1 MRQWFLWTLD
11 PSSTAYHLSGA
22 LTLQGALDE
31 AALRASFEALIERH
45 ESLRTTFHADERGQV
60 AQRVHEAGKTGFQVE
75 TIDVGFDVGVGA
87 DGDLEARTRAMA
99 MRLVDRPFDL
109 GAGPLLRVALLR
121 QSAERHI
128 LVVVMHHIV
137 SDGWSMKVI
146 VDEFVGQ
153 YGARVRGET
162 PSAPA
167 LPIQYADYAAW
178 QRHWLEAG
186 EKDRQLT
193 YWKDRLGGE
202 QPVLQLPADH
212 PRRSDGRYRAAQH
225 VTTLPAPL
233 VGALRQRALEHGATL
248 FMALLAGYQTVLA
261 RHAGQADIRVGV
273 PVANRQR
280 PETEGVVGFF
290 VNTQV
295 LSNRVEGART
305 LAQVLDQAR
314 EAALGAQAH
323 QDLPFEQLVDALQ
336 PERSLGV
343 HPLFQVMFNHG
354 RGGAQGEAVLPGLT
368 VTPYASGE
376 QAAQF
381 ELMLTTTENADA
393 TVRASFSYAAELF
406 EPAAIE
412 RMAGQFAATLAA
424 IADTPEIAVGDV
436 TLMSTVESDWLAQ
449 LSVNTAPVAASEPV
463 HRLIERQAAA
473 DPDAPAL
480 VIGEAKSRSSS
491 SSSSSS
497 EAVSSSASSA
507 TSSLTRGEL
516 NVRANRLA
524 HRLIALGVRP
534 DSRVGL
540 AVERSLDM
548 MVGVLAI
555 LKAGGAYVP
564 LDPELPADR
573 LAYMLEDSG
582 VSLVLTQS
590 HLRARLPVG
599 AGRSAV
605 DIDTIELSDRPDAD
619 RDTRADANPD
629 VELHGESLAYVIYT
643 SGSTGRPKGAAN
655 RHAALHNR
663 LAWMQEAYALDASDT
678 VLQKTPLSFDVSVW
692 ELFWA
697 LAEGARLAI
706 AGPGDHRDP
715 ARLVAL
721 IEAHQVTTIH
731 FVPSMLQAFLAHDG
745 VEACTSLR
753 RIVCSGEALPAEA
766 QAGVFRR
773 LPKASLYNL
782 YGPTEAAIDVT
793 HWTCRDD
800 GRSQVPIGAPITGIS
815 TWVLDGD
822 LNPVPPGVPGELYL
836 GGIGLA
842 RGYHDRAGLTSER
855 FVANPMATNAA
866 GGSPASLAS
875 AGSRLYRTGDLVRWN
890 ADGQLDYLGRIDH
903 QVKIR
908 GFRIEL
914 GEIEA
919 QLLAQPG
926 VREAVVVAQQAPA
939 GARLVAYVS
948 AHATTTGQTGPIDQS
963 VGAPIAA
970 PIDVATLREAL
981 GRALPEYMVP
991 AVIVVLDTLPLN
1003 PSGKVD
1009 RKALPQ
1015 PEAASSVEYEA
1026 PQGDAELAIAAI
1038 WTDLLAV
1045 ERVGRQDNFFE
1056 LGGHSLLAIQLQARM
1071 RRAGWHSEM
1080 RELFLHPRL
1089 ADFAA
1094 AAAVAT
1100 ARASSSDTVSIDDSA
1115 ATIPPGCAAIE
1126 PGMLPLI
1133 DLDADELRRIES
1145 AIPGGAG
1152 NIQDLYPLA
1161 PLQEG
1166 MLFHHLMQ
1174 EQGDAYVISLLLRF
1188 DSQPRLLR
1196 FIDALNEV
1204 IARHDILRTAVLWEG
1219 LRTPVQVVCREAPL
1233 RLEWLEID
1241 EADRAAGLA
1250 AERLAAHVDRRSFRI
1265 DVRRAPLVRAIA
1277 VHDAPAGQ
1285 WLLQLPSHHLAL
1297 DHTAEKLMIEE
1308 IALILQGRQAE
1319 LPEPVPYRRYVAQ
1332 SRGGIDTA
1340 AHEAFFRAQLG
1351 DVDELTAPFGLADA
1365 RLDGSANE
1373 ESRLTLPTT
1382 PSTALREQARRQGVS
1397 AATLFHLAWALVL
1410 ARTAGRDDVVF
1421 GTVLFGRMQGGE
1433 DAHRAMGMFINTL
1446 PLRVRLGGRNV
1457 AQGLRETHER
1467 LTGLLHHEH
1476 APLSLAQRCSRLPGG
1491 TPLFSSLLNYRH
1503 SGPRRGDESSGGVHE
1518 AHGTHEA
1525 NDASDA
1531 NDAVGAETTWEGM
1544 TLVGAKER
1552 TNYPFTLS
1560 VNDRGEVFELVL
1572 QVERSVRSERMA
1584 GYLDAAVRGIVDA
1597 LAAGGERPL
1606 HALPL
1611 LGDAEMATLARWS
1624 EGSKAVASA
1633 STMHRLIER
1642 QAAIDPDAPALVF
1655 GNTALTRGELNLRA
1669 NRLAHRLIALGVRAD
1684 ARVGLA
1690 VERSLDMM
1698 VGVLAILKAG
1708 GAYVPLDPELPAER
1722 LAYML
1727 EDSDVSLVLT
1737 QSHLRSRLPDGGRRR
1752 FVDIDTIDVSEQ
1764 SAVNPDV
1771 ELHGENLAYVIY
1783 TSGSTGRPKGA
1794 ANRHVA
1800 LHNRLAWMQEAYTL
1814 DASDTVLQKTPLSF
1828 DVSVWELFWALAE
1841 GARLAIASPGD
1852 HRDPARLVA
1861 LIEAHQVTT
1870 IHFVPSMLQA
1880 FLAHDG
1886 VEVCTSLRRIVCS
1899 GEALPAEAQ
1908 AGVFR
1913 RLPQAGLFNLYGPT
1927 EAAIDVTHWTCR
1939 DDGRSQVP
1947 IGAPIAGISTWVLD
1961 GDLNPVP
1968 PGVPG
1973 ELYLGG
1979 IGLARGYHG
1988 RAGLTS
1994 ERFVANP
2001 MATVAKDA
2009 VNDSARD
2016 LPGAS
2021 AGSRLYRT
2029 GDLVRW
2035 NAEGQL
2041 DYLGRIDHQV
2051 KIRGFRIELGEIEA
2065 QLLAQ
2070 PGVRE
2075 AVVVAQPAPTGARLI
2090 AYVSAHAKAT
2100 TTPGMGD
2107 GASAETAG
2115 IAGVGSVD
2123 GVDGVV
2129 GAVGSIDVS
2138 TLREALSRALPE
2150 YMVPAVIVLLDT
2162 LPLNPSGKVDRKA
2175 LPQPEAASA
2184 VEYEAP
2190 QGEVELAI
2198 AAIWAEVLN
2207 ATRVG
2212 RHDNFFE
2219 VGGDSILSLQI
2230 ISRLRRAG
2238 WRLTPR
2244 QVFELQTVARL
2255 GEVAERL
2262 VEHDTSGSGSSHAAD
2277 APAARGHLSDFLDD
2291 AAIAALGIDASMIED
2306 VYPLVPTQEGMLLH
2320 SVEAPDSGLYVN
2332 QLNVEV
2338 RHLDPDRL
2346 EAAWRVMV
2354 ARHAMLRTVVLW
2366 QSGMARPLQLVLRE
2380 APAVMERLDWRDL
2393 DSSAGSVGSDD
2404 PVAVARRIAD
2414 FARAELVRPI
2424 DWIRPPL
2431 SRVAVIRLDE
2441 DRHQLVWTRHHL
2453 LSDGWSDSRLMAE
2466 WLRCYA
2472 GEALPAEPPRYGD
2485 FVRWLQRQDAG
2496 APEAF
2501 WTSAL
2506 AQLDGPTL
2514 LAESTRAAP
2523 GRSGFQKLYTRFDID
2538 GTASLQ
2544 AFAQRERV
2552 TVNTL
2557 VQAAWAVLLHRH
2569 TGRDRVVFGATVAGR
2584 PATLPGAEEMLG
2596 LFINTVPVPVRW
2608 DAGQRVGDYLRA
2620 VQDTNLQLRDHEHA
2634 ALADVQRWAGSS
2646 GRPLFDSII
2655 VFENAPIDRALR
2667 QLSQY
2672 GLAFAEIGG
2681 DGLTG
2686 YAMDL
2691 QVVAG
2696 DRLVIEYCY
2705 NRRDFDDAFVEELR
2719 AQMETLLARM
2729 SANASTPLGELNW
2742 LDDTA
2747 TATVRELGRSRD
2759 GLAAPRPV
2767 PVHRLIERQAAE
2779 RGEAIALLFGDDELS
2794 YAQLN
2799 ARANRLARRLV
2810 RLGVQR
2816 DARVGVALERSLD
2829 SIVGL
2834 LAVLKAGAAYVPL
2847 DPAYPADRLAFM
2859 LRDSG
2864 ASLLLTQR
2872 ALRSRLPVIDG
2883 LAVVTMEEEG
2893 DADGDGANLDLPDHP
2908 DHLAY
2913 VIYTSG
2919 STGLP
2924 KGVAVTHGPLAMHC
2938 LATAEIYGMS
2948 ADSCEL
2954 HFMSFSF
2961 DGAHERWLT
2970 PLCIGAGLALRDNEL
2985 WTAEQTSEALY
2996 RYEVTNAAF
3005 PPAYL
3010 GQIAD
3015 WAGMRGDAPPV
3026 ELYVFGG
3033 EAMPKAAYDKVCRH
3047 LRPRT
3052 MINGYGPTEC
3062 VITPLIWKSAATE
3075 SFDCA
3080 YAPIG
3085 RPVGDR
3091 AIHVLDTDLQPVP
3104 AGVVGELYIGGY
3116 GLARGYL
3123 GRAGLTSQRF
3133 VADPFD
3139 AAGGRLYRTGD
3150 LVRWMADGN
3159 IEYIG
3164 RADHQVKIRGFRI
3177 ELGEIETCL
3186 CEVPGVLEAA
3196 VVARE
3201 SPSGKQLVAYVVA
3214 LPDVT
3219 EAALLP
3225 RIRQRIAEQLP
3236 EHMAPA
3242 HLVVLPRLPRLISG
3256 KLDRGALPDPIAS
3269 TDGAHRAP
3277 RNEVER
3283 RLAAIWQEVLG
3294 LEQLGI
3300 GDNFFELG
3308 GDSILSLQV
3317 ISRVRNAKLGF
3328 ELRLRDLIRHQ
3339 TIEGLSAAVAVAAAT
3354 ASATA
3359 TATTATAATAATA
3372 DSASL
3377 TQAGSASATAVTDD
3391 AVAEGIVPLTPIQHW
3406 FFDEPIPARHHYN
3419 QSVMLQAPLWLDE
3432 DRLRRV
3438 ITLLA
3443 RHHDGLRLRFQQDA
3457 DGTWTQ
3463 RYEDASSADAV
3474 EVLWTRDVA
3483 SPDDI
3488 RREAD
3493 LAQRSL
3499 DLAQGPL
3506 WRMLHLRH
3514 ADGSAR
3520 LLIAVHHLTIDGV
3533 SWRVLLEDLQSLY
3546 LALAA
3551 GTEPTLPVRS
3561 APFKAWAEHL
3571 QQWARSEALA
3581 AELPR
3586 WQREIAAIP
3595 DLPRDDPEAPGWI
3608 RDRRTASMSL
3618 DAALTQ
3624 QLLRVAPAAYGSGID
3639 ALLLTALGRTLS
3651 AWTGHPEALVL
3662 LEGHGREGDAA
3673 DLDLSRTVGWFT
3685 SAYPVRLSGH
3695 GRPWAEAIPAVSAHL
3710 RAVPNRGVGFG
3721 ALRYLH
3727 ADAAVRDS
3735 LAAVRPGIAF
3745 NYLGQ
3750 FDQTLKEGTGF
3761 TRARDSGGMARDE
3774 NGPLPNWIEVIGQVM
3789 DGVLTMN
3796 WSYSDRMFR
3805 PETME
3810 GLAQGF
3816 RAQLVELIGHCGT
3829 HPIAAVVS

>member
-1 MRQWFLWTLD
+1 MSTLDKNDTIATTDAAPAQAPRASSADPRRALAERFARLPAEKQRGFLQALKAQGIDFAMLPIVPAPLETRPLSFAQLRQWFLWTLD
-11 PSSTAYHLSGA
+11 RTSTAYHLSGA
-22 LTLQGALDE
+22 LTLEGEVDAAAMRDSF
-31 AALRASFEALIERH
+31 AALVARH
-45 ESLRTTFHADERGQV
+45 ESLRTTFHADAQGQV
-60 AQRVHEAGKTGFQVE
+60 VQRVHAAGDIGFGLE
-75 TIDVGFDVGVGA
+75 MIDLREGEGGEGA
-87 DGDLEARTRAMA
+87 KGSEGREGNDAIKSRTRAEVR
-99 MRLVDRPFDL
+99 RLVDTPFDL
-109 GAGPLLRVALLR
+109 ERGPLLRVALLR
-121 QSAERHI
+121 QGARRQV

-137 SDGWSMKVI
+137 SDAWSMKVI
-146 VDEFVGQ
+146 VDEFIAQ
-153 YGARVRGET
+153 YGARVRAET
-162 PSAPA
+162 PSMPA

-186 EKDRQLT
+186 ERERQLA
-193 YWKDRLGGE
+193 YWVAQLGGE
-202 QPVLQLPADH
+202 QPVLQLPTDR
-212 PRRSDGRYRAAQH
+212 PRRADGRYRAAQH
-225 VTTLPAPL
+225 GVELPAAL
-233 VGALRQRALEHGATL
+233 VRGLRARAQAQGATL
-248 FMALLAGYQTVLA
+248 FMALLAAYQAVLG
-261 RHAGQADIRVGV
+261 RHAGLAEVRVGV

-280 PETEGVVGFF
+280 VETEGVVGFF

-295 LSNRVEGART
+295 LRNRVDGRRSLGE
-305 LAQVLDQAR
+305 VLDQAR
-314 EAALGAQAH
+314 ESALGAQAH

-336 PERSLGV
+336 PERTLGV

-354 RGGAQGEAVLPGLT
+354 SAGAQGPMALPGLRL
-368 VTPYASGE
+368 TPYALGE

-381 ELMLTTTENADA
+381 ELMLTTTETAEG

-412 RMAGQFAATLAA
+412 RMVGHFVAMLEA
-424 IADTPEIAVGDV
+424 ISATPERAVGDV
-436 TLMSTVESDWLAQ
+436 ALMSPEELKRLER
-449 LSVNTAPVAASEPV
+449 LSVNGDEVAEAVPM
-463 HRLIERQAAA
+463 HRLIERQAAI
-473 DPDAPAL
+473 DPHAPAL
-480 VIGEAKSRSSS
+480 VFGQ
-491 SSSSSS
+491 
-497 EAVSSSASSA
+497 SA
-507 TSSLTRGEL
+507 LTRGQL
-516 NVRANRLA
+516 NARANRLA

-540 AVERSLDM
+540 AVERSLEM
-548 MVGVLAI
+548 MIGVLAI

-582 VSLVLTQS
+582 VSLVLTQP
-590 HLRARLPVG
+590 HLRAKLPVG
-599 AGRSAV
+599 EGVDLV
-605 DIDTIELSDRPDAD
+605 DIDAAESAD
-619 RDTRADANPD
+619 ERLGASLANPE
-629 VELHGESLAYVIYT
+629 VEVHGENLAYVIYT

-655 RHAALHNR
+655 RHVALHNR
-663 LAWMQEAYALDASDT
+663 LAWMQRAYALSAADT

-706 AGPGDHRDP
+706 AAPGDHRDP
-715 ARLVAL
+715 QRLVEL
-721 IEAHQVTTIH
+721 INEHQVTTIH

-766 QAGVFRR
+766 QAAVFRR
-773 LPKASLYNL
+773 LPKAGLYNL

-822 LNPVPPGVPGELYL
+822 LNAVPPGVPGELYL

-855 FVANPMATNAA
+855 FVANPMAID
-866 GGSPASLAS
+866 
-875 AGSRLYRTGDLVRWN
+875 GSRLYRTGDLVRWN
-890 ADGQLDYLGRIDH
+890 AEGKLDYLGRIDH

-926 VREAVVVAQQAPA
+926 VREAVVVALQAPT
-939 GARLVAYVS
+939 GARLVAYIS
-948 AHATTTGQTGPIDQS
+948 AQA
-963 VGAPIAA
+963 AA
-970 PIDVATLREAL
+970 PVEPATSVRSGTSVPMGASAQPRGALDTDQLREAL
-981 GRALPEYMVP
+981 GRSLPEYMVP
-991 AVIVVLDTLPLN
+991 SAIVVLDTLPLN

-1009 RKALPQ
+1009 RKALPAPDLHAQ
-1015 PEAASSVEYEA
+1015 SAAAYEA
-1026 PQGDAELAIAAI
+1026 PQGEAEATIASI
-1038 WTDLLAV
+1038 WRDLLGV
-1045 ERVGRQDNFFE
+1045 ERVGRWDSFFE
-1056 LGGHSLLAIQLQARM
+1056 LGGHSLLAIQLQARL
-1071 RRAGWHSEM
+1071 RQCGWPSEM
-1080 RELFLHPRL
+1080 RALFLHPRL
-1089 ADFAA
+1089 ADFAS
-1094 AAAVAT
+1094 AVAQS
-1100 ARASSSDTVSIDDSA
+1100 AGVVVPIADPDANA
-1115 ATIPPGCAAIE
+1115 ATIPAGCTALE
-1126 PGMLPLI
+1126 PGMLPLVE
-1133 DLDADELRRIES
+1133 LDTAELRRIEA
-1145 AIPGGAG
+1145 AIPGGAA
-1152 NIQDLYPLA
+1152 NIQDIYPLA

-1188 DSQPRLLR
+1188 DGEARLTR
-1196 FIDALNEV
+1196 FIDALNQV
-1204 IARHDILRTAVLWEG
+1204 IARHDILRTAVVWEG
-1219 LRTPVQVVCREAPL
+1219 LREPVQVVCRAAPL
-1233 RLEWLEID
+1233 TLEWLPID
-1241 EADRAAGLA
+1241 EADRAAGRA
-1250 AERLAAHVDRRSFRI
+1250 AERLAAHVDRRAFRI
-1265 DVRRAPLVRAIA
+1265 DVRRAPMVRAIA
-1277 VHDAPAGQ
+1277 VHDAPSGQ

-1308 IALILQGRQAE
+1308 IALILQQRHAE
-1319 LPEPVPYRRYVAQ
+1319 LPRPVPYRRYVAQ
-1332 SRGGIDTA
+1332 ALAGMSGDQ
-1340 AHEAFFRAQLG
+1340 HEAFFRQLLG
-1351 DVDELTAPFGLADA
+1351 GVDEVTAPFGLADA

-1373 ESRLTLPTT
+1373 ESRLTLPAAL
-1382 PSTALREQARRQGVS
+1382 SIELREQARRQGVS

-1421 GTVLFGRMQGGE
+1421 GTVLFGRMQGGDE
-1433 DAHRAMGMFINTL
+1433 ADRAMGMFINTL
-1446 PLRVRLGGRNV
+1446 PLRVELRGRSV
-1457 AQGLRETHER
+1457 AQGLRETHDR

-1476 APLSLAQRCSRLPGG
+1476 APLSLAQRCSGLPGG

-1503 SGPRRGDESSGGVHE
+1503 SGPRRGEDG
-1518 AHGTHEA
+1518 A
-1525 NDASDA
+1525 
-1531 NDAVGAETTWEGM
+1531 DAVWDGM

-1572 QVERSVRSERMA
+1572 QVERSVRVARMQV
-1584 GYLDAAVRGIVDA
+1584 YLEAAVRGIVDA
-1597 LAAGGERPL
+1597 LTAGGGQAL
-1606 HALPL
+1606 HALSVVGPEE
-1611 LGDAEMATLARWS
+1611 AATLTRWS
-1624 EGSKAVASA
+1624 EVPPSADEAVP
-1633 STMHRLIER
+1633 MHRLIER
-1642 QAAIDPDAPALVF
+1642 KAAIDPDAPALVF
-1655 GNTALTRGELNLRA
+1655 GQSTLTRGQLNARA
-1669 NRLAHRLIALGVRAD
+1669 NRLAHRLIALGVRPD
-1684 ARVGLA
+1684 SRVGLA
-1690 VERSLDMM
+1690 VDRSMEMM

-1708 GAYVPLDPELPAER
+1708 GAYVPLDPELPADR

-1727 EDSDVSLVLT
+1727 EDSGVALVLT
-1737 QSHLRSRLPDGGRRR
+1737 QPHLRAKLPAGQGVDL
-1752 FVDIDTIDVSEQ
+1752 VDIDAAE
-1764 SAVNPDV
+1764 SADERPGASLANPNV
-1771 ELHGENLAYVIY
+1771 EVHGENLAYVIY

-1800 LHNRLAWMQEAYTL
+1800 LHNRLAWMQKAYGL
-1814 DASDTVLQKTPLSF
+1814 SAADTVLQKTPLSF

-1841 GARLAIASPGD
+1841 GARLAIAAPGD
-1852 HRDPARLVA
+1852 HRDPQRLVE
-1861 LIEAHQVTT
+1861 LINEHQVTT

-1886 VEVCTSLRRIVCS
+1886 VEACTSLKRIVCS

-1908 AGVFR
+1908 AAVFR
-1913 RLPQAGLFNLYGPT
+1913 RLPKAGLYNLYGPT

-1947 IGAPIAGISTWVLD
+1947 IGAPITGISTWVLD
-1961 GDLNPVP
+1961 GDLNAVP

-1979 IGLARGYHG
+1979 IGLARGYHD

-2001 MATVAKDA
+2001 MAID
-2009 VNDSARD
+2009 
-2016 LPGAS
+2016 
-2021 AGSRLYRT
+2021 GSRLYRT

-2035 NAEGQL
+2035 NAEGKL

-2075 AVVVAQPAPTGARLI
+2075 AVVVAMQTPTGARLV
-2090 AYVSAHAKAT
+2090 AYVSAHATALAQPGAT
-2100 TTPGMGD
+2100 AQRD
-2107 GASAETAG
+2107 GA
-2115 IAGVGSVD
+2115 
-2123 GVDGVV
+2123 
-2129 GAVGSIDVS
+2129 ID
-2138 TLREALSRALPE
+2138 TEILREALSRSLPE
-2150 YMVPAVIVLLDT
+2150 YMVPSAIVVLDT

-2175 LPQPEAASA
+2175 LPAPDLHTASA
-2184 VEYEAP
+2184 AAYEAP
-2190 QGEVELAI
+2190 QGEVEAAI
-2198 AAIWAEVLN
+2198 AAVWADVLDVDIS
-2207 ATRVG
+2207 RVG

-2230 ISRLRRAG
+2230 IARLRRTG
-2238 WRLTPR
+2238 WHLTPR
-2244 QVFELQTVARL
+2244 QIFELQTIARL
-2255 GEVAERL
+2255 GVAAQRIDDGALAAHDPASPLGRL
-2262 VEHDTSGSGSSHAAD
+2262 D
-2277 APAARGHLSDFLDD
+2277 DFLDA
-2291 AAIAALGIDASMIED
+2291 AAIAALPIDPASIED

-2320 SVEAPDSGLYVN
+2320 SVEAPGSGLYVN

-2354 ARHAMLRTVVLW
+2354 ARHAMLRTAVLW
-2366 QSGMARPLQLVLRE
+2366 QPGMTRPLQLVLRE
-2380 APAVMERLDWRDL
+2380 APSAMTRLDWRGEADT
-2393 DSSAGSVGSDD
+2393 
-2404 PVAVARRIAD
+2404 ARRIAD
-2414 FARAELVRPI
+2414 FARAELTRPI

-2431 SRVAVIRLDE
+2431 SRVAVIQLDE

-2453 LSDGWSDSRLMAE
+2453 LSDGWSDARLMAE

-2472 GEALPAEPPRYGD
+2472 GEALPSAPPRYGD

-2496 APEAF
+2496 APQAF
-2501 WTSAL
+2501 WTEAL
-2506 AQLDGPTL
+2506 AALDGPTL

-2523 GRSGFQKLYTRFDID
+2523 GRSGFEKRYSRFDAARSAAL
-2538 GTASLQ
+2538 T

-2596 LFINTVPVPVRW
+2596 LFINTVPVPVTW
-2608 DAGQRVGDYLRA
+2608 DASQRVGDYLRA
-2620 VQDTNLQLRDHEHA
+2620 VQDTNLRLRDHEHA

-2667 QLSQY
+2667 QLGQY
-2672 GLAFAEIGG
+2672 GLEFDEIGG
-2681 DGLTG
+2681 EGLTG

-2705 NRRDFDDAFVEELR
+2705 SRRDLDDAFVEGLR
-2719 AQMETLLARM
+2719 TQMETLLDGMAADP
-2729 SANASTPLGELNW
+2729 SAPLGELRW
-2742 LDDTA
+2742 LDA
-2747 TATVRELGRSRD
+2747 PAARALRALGQGGG
-2759 GLAAPRPV
+2759 GLAEPRPA
-2767 PVHRLIERQAAE
+2767 PVHRLIERQAAI
-2779 RGEAIALLFGDDELS
+2779 RGEAIALLLGDEELS
-2794 YAQLN
+2794 YAELN
-2799 ARANRLARRLV
+2799 ARANRLAHHLV
-2810 RLGVQR
+2810 RRGLPR

-2847 DPAYPADRLAFM
+2847 DPAYPPDRLAFM
-2859 LRDSG
+2859 LQDSG
-2864 ASLLLTQR
+2864 AALLLTQR
-2872 ALRSRLPVIDG
+2872 GLRARLPAVPG
-2883 LAVVTMEEEG
+2883 LEVVTMEEVREATAAATAAIAATAAD
-2893 DADGDGANLDLPDHP
+2893 DAANLALADHP

-2948 ADSCEL
+2948 AASCEL

-2970 PLCIGAGLALRDNEL
+2970 PLCVGAGLALRDNEL
-2985 WTAEQTSEALY
+2985 WTAEQTCEALH

-3015 WAGMRGDAPPV
+3015 WAGLRGDAPPV

-3052 MINGYGPTEC
+3052 LINGYGPTEC
-3062 VITPLIWKSAATE
+3062 VITPLIWKSAASE
-3075 SFDCA
+3075 GFDCA

-3085 RPVGDR
+3085 KPVGDR

-3104 AGVVGELYIGGY
+3104 AGVVGELYIGGF
-3116 GLARGYL
+3116 GLARSYL
-3123 GRAGLTSQRF
+3123 GRAGLTAQRF

-3150 LVRWMADGN
+3150 LVRWMEDGN

-3214 LPDVT
+3214 LPDVS
-3219 EAALLP
+3219 EATLLP
-3225 RIRQRIAEQLP
+3225 RLRQRIAEQLP

-3242 HLVVLPRLPRLISG
+3242 HLVLLPRLPRLISG
-3256 KLDRGALPDPIAS
+3256 KLDRATLPDPVS
-3269 TDGAHRAP
+3269 SHDGDHRAP
-3277 RNEVER
+3277 RTEVEQ
-3283 RLAAIWQEVLG
+3283 RLATIWQEVLG
-3294 LEQLGI
+3294 IEQVGI

-3317 ISRVRNAKLGF
+3317 ISRVRNARLGF

-3339 TIEGLSAAVAVAAAT
+3339 TIEGL
-3354 ASATA
+3354 
-3359 TATTATAATAATA
+3359 TAAF
-3372 DSASL
+3372 ASV
-3377 TQAGSASATAVTDD
+3377 GSASEATAGATPASNASTAMSAGGSVSAATGLTGSVSTPV
-3391 AVAEGIVPLTPIQHW
+3391 AAEGEVPLTPIQRW
-3406 FFDEPIPARHHYN
+3406 FFEQPIPARHHYN
-3419 QSVMLQAPLWLDE
+3419 QSVMLRAPAWLDE

-3438 ITLLA
+3438 IALLTQ
-3443 RHHDGLRLRFQQDA
+3443 HHEGLRLRFNQDA
-3457 DGTWTQ
+3457 DGRWTQ
-3463 RYEDASSADAV
+3463 RYEDASTVATATAPDPRAD
-3474 EVLWTRDVA
+3474 VLWSREVA
-3483 SPDDI
+3483 SPEDI

-3493 LAQRSL
+3493 RAQRSL
-3499 DLAQGPL
+3499 DLARGPL
-3506 WRMLHLRH
+3506 WRVLHLRH
-3514 ADGSAR
+3514 VDGSAR

-3533 SWRVLLEDLQSLY
+3533 SWRVLLEDLQAAY
-3546 LALAA
+3546 LALVA
-3551 GTEPTLPVRS
+3551 GTEPVLPARS

-3571 QQWARSEALA
+3571 ARWAGSEALA
-3581 AELPR
+3581 AELPHWR
-3586 WQREIAAIP
+3586 RELAAIP
-3595 DLPRDDPEAPGWI
+3595 DLPRDDPQAPAWI
-3608 RDRRTASMSL
+3608 QDRRTAAMSL
-3618 DAALTQ
+3618 DAALTR
-3624 QLLRVAPAAYGSGID
+3624 QLLRVAPAAYGGGID

-3651 AWTGHPEALVL
+3651 AWSGHPEALVL

-3673 DLDLSRTVGWFT
+3673 DIDLSRTVGWFT

-3695 GRPWAEAIPAVSAHL
+3695 DQPWAAAIPAVSGHL

-3721 ALRYLH
+3721 VLRHLH
-3727 ADAAVRDS
+3727 ADEAVRAS
-3735 LAAVRPGIAF
+3735 LAAVQPGIAF

-3750 FDQTLKEGTGF
+3750 LDQTLKNGAGF
-3761 TRARDSGGMARDE
+3761 SRARDSGGMARDE
-3774 NGPLPNWIEVIGQVM
+3774 RGPLPCWIEVIGQVM

-3796 WSYSDRMFR
+3796 WSYSDRMFK
-3805 PETME
+3805 PSTME
-3810 GLAQGF
+3810 ALAASF
-3816 RAQLVELIGHCGT
+3816 RAQLVALIDHCVEVAGRAGT
-3829 HPIAAVVS
+3829 A

>member
-1 MRQWFLWTLD
+1 MSIIDKNAAADPKRALAERFARLPADKQRGFLQALKAQGIDFALLPIVPAPRAATDTRPLSYAQLRQWFLWTLD
-11 PSSTAYHLSGA
+11 PASTAYHLSGA
-22 LTLQGALDE
+22 LVLQGMLDE
-31 AALRASFEALIERH
+31 AALRASFAALVERH
-45 ESLRTTFHADERGQV
+45 ESLRTTFHADAGGDV
-60 AQRVHEAGKTGFQVE
+60 AQRVHDAEAAGFEVRTMAVATGE
-75 TIDVGFDVGVGA
+75 GA
-87 DGDLEARTRAMA
+87 DLEARTRAQVR
-99 MRLVDRPFDL
+99 RLVEQPFDL
-109 GAGPLLRVALLR
+109 GKGPLLRVALLR
-121 QSAERHI
+121 QSADRHV

-146 VDEFVGQ
+146 VDEFIAQ
-153 YGARVRGET
+153 YGARVRGES
-162 PSAPA
+162 PPASAP
-167 LPIQYADYAAW
+167 PIQYADYAAW

-186 EKDRQLT
+186 EKDRQLA
-193 YWKDRLGGE
+193 YWKERLGGE
-202 QPVLQLPADH
+202 QPVLQLATDH
-212 PRRSDGRYRAAQH
+212 PRRPDGRYRAAQQ
-225 VTTLPAPL
+225 VATLSAPL
-233 VGALRQRALEHGATL
+233 VNALRQRALDHGATL
-248 FMALLAGYQTVLA
+248 FMALLAGYQAVLA
-261 RHAGQADIRVGV
+261 RHAGLADIRVGV

-295 LSNRVEGART
+295 LSNRVDGRMT
-305 LAQVLDQAR
+305 LARLLDQAR

-354 RGGAQGEAVLPGLT
+354 RGGPQGSQGEAALPGLT
-368 VTPYASGE
+368 VTPYAAGE

-381 ELMLTTTENADA
+381 ELMLTTTENADG

-406 EPAAIE
+406 EAAAIE
-412 RMAGQFAATLAA
+412 RMADHFVALVRA
-424 IADTPEIAVGDV
+424 IAGTPEIAVGDV
-436 TLMSTVESDWLAQ
+436 AVMSPSESAALTA
-449 LSVNTAPVAASEPV
+449 LSVNQAPIAPAEPIHRVVERRAAS
-463 HRLIERQAAA
+463 

-480 VIGEAKSRSSS
+480 VFGGAR
-491 SSSSSS
+491 
-497 EAVSSSASSA
+497 
-507 TSSLTRGEL
+507 LTRGEL
-516 NVRANRLA
+516 NQRANRLA

-534 DSRVGL
+534 DARVGL

-564 LDPELPADR
+564 IDPELPAER
-573 LAYMLEDSG
+573 VAYMLEDSG
-582 VSLVLTQS
+582 VTLVLTQS
-590 HLRARLPVG
+590 HLRDRLPDG
-599 AGRSAV
+599 KGRTFI
-605 DIDTIELSDRPDAD
+605 DIDTDIDVHVGVDLSAG
-619 RDTRADANPD
+619 ADAGTGAAAGALSTVDNPD
-629 VELHGESLAYVIYT
+629 VALHGENLAYVIYT

-655 RHAALHNR
+655 RHLALHNR
-663 LAWMQEAYALDASDT
+663 LAWMQQAYPLDAADT

-697 LAEGARLAI
+697 LAEGATLAI
-706 AGPGDHRDP
+706 AAPGDHRDP
-715 ARLVAL
+715 ARLVSL
-721 IEAHQVTTIH
+721 IDKHQVTTIH

-766 QAGVFRR
+766 QAAVFRR
-773 LPKASLYNL
+773 LPAAGLFNL

-842 RGYHDRAGLTSER
+842 RGYHGRSGLTSER
-855 FVANPMATNAA
+855 FIANPV
-866 GGSPASLAS
+866 ASN
-875 AGSRLYRTGDLVRWN
+875 GERLYRTGDLVRWN

-908 GFRIEL
+908 GLRIEL

-919 QLLAQPG
+919 QLLAQPNI
-926 VREAVVVAQQAPA
+926 REAVVVAQKVPT
-939 GARLVAYVS
+939 GDRLVAYVS
-948 AHATTTGQTGPIDQS
+948 AHKAHAGGS
-963 VGAPIAA
+963 VE
-970 PIDVATLREAL
+970 VATLRESL
-981 GRALPEYMVP
+981 GRTLPEYMVP
-991 AVIVVLDTLPLN
+991 AVIVVLDALPLN

-1009 RKALPQ
+1009 RKALPA
-1015 PEAASSVEYEA
+1015 PEAASTAVYEA
-1026 PQGDAELAIAAI
+1026 PQGEAESTIAAI
-1038 WTDLLAV
+1038 WAELVRV

-1056 LGGHSLLAIQLQARM
+1056 IGGHSLLAIQLQARL
-1071 RRAGWHSEM
+1071 RQAGWRLEM
-1080 RELFLHPRL
+1080 RDLFLHPRL

-1094 AAAVAT
+1094 ALAHPSADAP
-1100 ARASSSDTVSIDDSA
+1100 RIDDSA
-1115 ATIPPGCAAIE
+1115 AAIPVGCTALE
-1126 PGMLPLI
+1126 PGMLPLVE
-1133 DLDADELRRIES
+1133 LDPDELRRIEY
-1145 AIPGGAG
+1145 AIPGGAA

-1196 FIDALNEV
+1196 FIEALNQV

-1233 RLEWLEID
+1233 ALEWLEIKD
-1241 EADRAAGLA
+1241 ADRAAGLA
-1250 AERLAAHVDRRSFRI
+1250 AQRLAAHVDRRSFRI

-1319 LPEPVPYRRYVAQ
+1319 LAEPVPYRRYVAQ
-1332 SRGGIDTA
+1332 ARGGIDTA
-1340 AHEAFFRAQLG
+1340 GHEAFFREQLG
-1351 DVDELTAPFGLADA
+1351 DVDELTAPFGLTDA
-1365 RLDGSANE
+1365 RLDGSTNE
-1373 ESRLTLPTT
+1373 ESRLTLPATLSAT
-1382 PSTALREQARRQGVS
+1382 LREQARRQGVS

-1446 PLRVRLGGRNV
+1446 PLRVRLGGRSV

-1476 APLSLAQRCSRLPGG
+1476 APLSLAQRCSGLPGG

-1503 SGPRRGDESSGGVHE
+1503 SGPRRGEE
-1518 AHGTHEA
+1518 
-1525 NDASDA
+1525 
-1531 NDAVGAETTWEGM
+1531 GADTVWEGM

-1560 VNDRGEVFELVL
+1560 VNDRGKVFELVL
-1572 QVERSVRSERMA
+1572 QVERSIRAERMT
-1584 GYLDAAVRGIVDA
+1584 GYLEAAVRGIVDA
-1597 LAAGGERPL
+1597 LATGGERPL
-1606 HALPL
+1606 HALSL
-1611 LGDAEMATLARWS
+1611 LDGSEAATLARWS
-1624 EGSKAVASA
+1624 NGPQAITSSGAIGVVRASGA
-1633 STMHRLIER
+1633 TEVRSTTMHRLIER
-1642 QAAIDPDAPALVF
+1642 QAAADPEAPALVF
-1655 GNTALTRGELNLRA
+1655 GEETITRGELNRGA
-1669 NRLAHRLIALGVRAD
+1669 NRLAHRLIALGVRPD

-1708 GAYVPLDPELPAER
+1708 GAYVPIDPELPAER
-1722 LAYML
+1722 VAYML
-1727 EDSDVSLVLT
+1727 EDSGVTLVLT
-1737 QSHLRSRLPDGGRRR
+1737 QAHLRDRLPDGEGRA
-1752 FVDIDTIDVSEQ
+1752 FIDIDG
-1764 SAVNPDV
+1764 PDLLDSSDSSRDEDPNV

-1800 LHNRLAWMQEAYTL
+1800 LRNRLAWMQEAYPL

-1841 GARLAIASPGD
+1841 GATLAIAAPGD
-1852 HRDPARLVA
+1852 HRDPARLVS
-1861 LIEAHQVTT
+1861 LIEAHRVTT

-1886 VEVCTSLRRIVCS
+1886 IETCTSLRRIVCS

-1908 AGVFR
+1908 AGVFK
-1913 RLPQAGLFNLYGPT
+1913 RLPNVGLFNLYGPT

-1939 DDGRSQVP
+1939 DDGRNQVP

-2001 MATVAKDA
+2001 MAG
-2009 VNDSARD
+2009 SAME
-2016 LPGAS
+2016 ASTS

-2035 NAEGQL
+2035 NADGQL

-2051 KIRGFRIELGEIEA
+2051 KIRGLRIELGEIEA

-2070 PGVRE
+2070 PAVRE
-2075 AVVVAQPAPTGARLI
+2075 AVVVAQVLPTGARLV
-2090 AYVSAHAKAT
+2090 AYVSAH
-2100 TTPGMGD
+2100 
-2107 GASAETAG
+2107 S
-2115 IAGVGSVD
+2115 IA
-2123 GVDGVV
+2123 
-2129 GAVGSIDVS
+2129 IDVP
-2138 TLREALSRALPE
+2138 TLREALGRTLPE
-2150 YMVPAVIVLLDT
+2150 YMVPAVFVVLDA

-2175 LPQPEAASA
+2175 LPQPEATSDIA
-2184 VEYEAP
+2184 YEAP
-2190 QGEVELAI
+2190 QGEVETAI
-2198 AAIWAEVLN
+2198 AAVWAEVLD
-2207 ATRVG
+2207 TGRVG

-2238 WRLTPR
+2238 WVLTPR
-2244 QVFELQTVARL
+2244 QLFELQTIARL
-2255 GEVAERL
+2255 APVAECL
-2262 VEHDTSGSGSSHAAD
+2262 QAEDASSVGAGAGAVGIATST
-2277 APAARGHLSDFLDD
+2277 PAVRGHLADFLD
-2291 AAIAALGIDASMIED
+2291 AATIAALGLDTSTIED

-2338 RHLDPDRL
+2338 RHLNPDRL

-2354 ARHAMLRTVVLW
+2354 ARHAMLRTAVLW
-2366 QSGMARPLQLVLRE
+2366 QPGMARPLQLVMRD
-2380 APAVMERLDWRDL
+2380 APAVMERLDWRET
-2393 DSSAGSVGSDD
+2393 GG
-2404 PVAVARRIAD
+2404 RIAD
-2414 FARAELVRPI
+2414 FARAELTRPI
-2424 DWIRPPL
+2424 DWLRPPL

-2441 DRHQLVWTRHHL
+2441 DCHQLVWTRHHL

-2472 GEALPAEPPRYGD
+2472 GEALPPEPPRYGD

-2496 APEAF
+2496 TPEAF
-2501 WTSAL
+2501 WTSEL

-2523 GRSGFQKLYTRFDID
+2523 GRSGFNKLYTRFEPADT
-2538 GTASLQ
+2538 TALQ

-2557 VQAAWAVLLHRH
+2557 VQAAWAIVLHRH

-2620 VQDTNLQLRDHEHA
+2620 VQDTNLRLRDHEHA

-2672 GLAFAEIGG
+2672 GLEFAEIGG
-2681 DGLTG
+2681 EGLTG

-2696 DRLVIEYCY
+2696 DRLLIEYCY
-2705 NRRDFDDAFVEELR
+2705 SRRDFDDGFVEALR
-2719 AQMETLLARM
+2719 GEMERLLACM
-2729 SANASTPLGELNW
+2729 TADASAPLGELPW
-2742 LDDTA
+2742 LDDAAA
-2747 TATVRELGRSRD
+2747 TTLRELGRGGE
-2759 GLAAPRPV
+2759 GLVHPRPV

-2779 RGEAIALLFGDDELS
+2779 RGDAIALLFGDEELS
-2794 YAQLN
+2794 YAELN

-2859 LRDSG
+2859 LQDSG

-2872 ALRSRLPVIDG
+2872 ALRRRLPAVDG
-2883 LAVVTMEEEG
+2883 IAVVTVEEEG
-2893 DADGDGANLDLPDHP
+2893 SPQDDLQADELADGNLDFPDHP

-2948 ADSCEL
+2948 PASCEL

-3075 SFDCA
+3075 GFDCA

-3085 RPVGDR
+3085 KPVGDR

-3123 GRAGLTSQRF
+3123 GRAGLTAQRF

-3139 AAGGRLYRTGD
+3139 AKGSRLYRTGD
-3150 LVRWMADGN
+3150 LVRWMPDGN

-3186 CEVPGVLEAA
+3186 AEVPGVLEAA
-3196 VVARE
+3196 VVARDGA
-3201 SPSGKQLVAYVVA
+3201 SGKQLVAYVVA
-3214 LPDVT
+3214 LPDVA
-3219 EAALLP
+3219 EASLLT
-3225 RIRQRIAEQLP
+3225 RIRQRIAETLP

-3242 HLVVLPRLPRLISG
+3242 HLVVVPKLPRLISG
-3256 KLDRGALPDPIAS
+3256 KLDRAALPDPAANGGS
-3269 TDGAHRAP
+3269 DGGHRAP

-3294 LEQLGI
+3294 IEQVDI

-3354 ASATA
+3354 SAKPSTSV
-3359 TATTATAATAATA
+3359 AA
-3372 DSASL
+3372 
-3377 TQAGSASATAVTDD
+3377 
-3391 AVAEGIVPLTPIQHW
+3391 AEGLVPLTPIQRW
-3406 FFDEPIPARHHYN
+3406 FFEEPIPARHHYN
-3419 QSVMLQAPLWLDE
+3419 QSVMLQAPAWLDDE
-3432 DRLRRV
+3432 RLRRV
-3438 ITLLA
+3438 IGLLA
-3443 RHHDGLRLRFQQDA
+3443 RHHDGLRLRFKQDGEGA
-3457 DGTWTQ
+3457 WTQ
-3463 RYEDASSADAV
+3463 HYADATAADAV

-3483 SPDDI
+3483 SPEDI

-3499 DLAQGPL
+3499 SLEHGPL

-3533 SWRVLLEDLQSLY
+3533 SWRVLLEDLQTLY

-3551 GTEPTLPVRS
+3551 GTEPVLPERS

-3571 QQWARSEALA
+3571 QRWSGSEALA
-3581 AELPR
+3581 AELPY

-3595 DLPRDDPEAPGWI
+3595 DLPRDDPQADGWI
-3608 RDRRTASMSL
+3608 KDRRTASMTL

-3624 QLLRVAPAAYGSGID
+3624 QLLRVAPAAFGSGVGID

-3651 AWTGHPEALVL
+3651 TWTGHPEALVL
-3662 LEGHGREGDAA
+3662 LEGHGREGDSA
-3673 DLDLSRTVGWFT
+3673 DIDLSRTVGWFT

-3695 GRPWAEAIPAVSAHL
+3695 DRPWAEAVPAVAKHL
-3710 RAVPNRGVGFG
+3710 RAVPNRGIGFG

-3727 ADAAVRDS
+3727 ADAAVRES
-3735 LAAVRPGIAF
+3735 LASVRPGIAF

-3816 RAQLVELIGHCGT
+3816 RAQLVDLIGLGAT
-3829 HPIAAVVS
+3829 VDRTAEPAAGSASQEKDPVG

>member
-1 MRQWFLWTLD
+1 MSTLDKNDTVTTPTAARAQASSATTADPRRALAERFARLPAEKQRGFLQALKAQGIDFALLPIVPAPLEARPLSFAQLRQWFLWTLD
-11 PSSTAYHLSGA
+11 PTSTAYHLSGA
-22 LTLQGALDE
+22 LTLDGEVDV
-31 AALRASFEALIERH
+31 AALRDSFAALVERH
-45 ESLRTTFHADERGQV
+45 ESLRTTFHADAEGQV
-60 AQRVHEAGKTGFQVE
+60 VQRVHAAGDSGFGLQM
-75 TIDVGFDVGVGA
+75 IDVR
-87 DGDLEARTRAMA
+87 DGEGGEGDAIDARTRAQVR
-99 MRLVDRPFDL
+99 RLVDTPFDL
-109 GAGPLLRVALLR
+109 ERGPLLRVALLR
-121 QSAERHI
+121 QGAQRQV

-146 VDEFVGQ
+146 VDEFAAQ
-153 YGARVRGET
+153 YGARVRGERPAMT
-162 PSAPA
+162 A

-186 EKDRQLT
+186 EQERQLA
-193 YWKDRLGGE
+193 YWLTQLGGE
-202 QPVLQLPADH
+202 QPVLQLPTDR
-212 PRRSDGRYRAAQH
+212 PRRADGRYRAAQH
-225 VTTLPAPL
+225 GVELPAAL
-233 VGALRQRALEHGATL
+233 VRGLRARAQAQGATL
-248 FMALLAGYQTVLA
+248 FMALLAAYQAVLG
-261 RHAGQADIRVGV
+261 RHAGTAEVRVGV

-280 PETEGVVGFF
+280 AETEGVVGFF

-295 LSNRVEGART
+295 LRNRVDGRRT
-305 LAQVLDQAR
+305 LGEVLDQAR
-314 EAALGAQAH
+314 ESTLGAQAH

-336 PERSLGV
+336 PERTLGV

-354 RGGAQGEAVLPGLT
+354 SGGAQGAKALPGLRL
-368 VTPYASGE
+368 TPYTLGE

-381 ELMLTTTENADA
+381 ELMLTTTETAEG
-393 TVRASFSYAAELF
+393 TVRASFSYAEELF

-412 RMAGQFAATLAA
+412 RMAGHFVAMLEA
-424 IADTPEIAVGDV
+424 ISETPEQAVGDV
-436 TLMSTVESDWLAQ
+436 PLMSPGESERLARQ
-449 LSVNTAPVAASEPV
+449 SVNRDEVAEALPM
-463 HRLIERQAAA
+463 HRLIERQAAI
-473 DPDAPAL
+473 DPKAPAL
-480 VIGEAKSRSSS
+480 VFGT
-491 SSSSSS
+491 S
-497 EAVSSSASSA
+497 E
-507 TSSLTRGEL
+507 LTRGEL
-516 NVRANRLA
+516 NARANRLA

-540 AVERSLDM
+540 AVERSLEM

-582 VSLVLTQS
+582 VSLVLTQP
-590 HLRARLPVG
+590 HLHAKLP
-599 AGRSAV
+599 AGQGVELV
-605 DIDTIELSDRPDAD
+605 DIDAAESTDDCLAASLS
-619 RDTRADANPD
+619 NPE
-629 VELHGESLAYVIYT
+629 VEIHVENLAYVIYT

-655 RHAALHNR
+655 RHVALHNR
-663 LAWMQEAYALDASDT
+663 LAWMQQAYALSAADT

-706 AGPGDHRDP
+706 AAPGDHRDP
-715 ARLVAL
+715 QRLVSL
-721 IEAHQVTTIH
+721 INEHQVTTIH
-731 FVPSMLQAFLAHDG
+731 FVPSMLQAFLAHEG

-766 QAGVFRR
+766 QAAVFRR
-773 LPKASLYNL
+773 LPKVGLYNL

-822 LNPVPPGVPGELYL
+822 LNAVPPGVPGELYL
-836 GGIGLA
+836 GGVGLA
-842 RGYHDRAGLTSER
+842 RGYHGRAGLTSER
-855 FVANPMATNAA
+855 FVANPMA
-866 GGSPASLAS
+866 SD
-875 AGSRLYRTGDLVRWN
+875 GSRLYRTGDLVRWN
-890 ADGQLDYLGRIDH
+890 PEGQLDYLGRIDH

-926 VREAVVVAQQAPA
+926 VREAVVVALQAPT

-948 AHATTTGQTGPIDQS
+948 AQS
-963 VGAPIAA
+963 GASLDTDA
-970 PIDVATLREAL
+970 LREAL
-981 GRALPEYMVP
+981 GKTLPEYMVP
-991 AVIVVLDTLPLN
+991 SAIAVLDTLLLN

-1009 RKALPQ
+1009 RKALPALDLNAQ
-1015 PEAASSVEYEA
+1015 SAAAYEA
-1026 PQGDAELAIAAI
+1026 PEGEIETAIASI
-1038 WTDLLAV
+1038 WSELLGV
-1045 ERVGRQDNFFE
+1045 DRVGRQDSFFE
-1056 LGGHSLLAIQLQARM
+1056 LGGHSLLAIQLQARL
-1071 RRAGWHSEM
+1071 RQAGWPSEM
-1080 RELFLHPRL
+1080 RALFLHPRL
-1089 ADFAA
+1089 ADFAS
-1094 AAAVAT
+1094 AVARSAEPAAT
-1100 ARASSSDTVSIDDSA
+1100 ATDPDANA
-1115 ATIPPGCAAIE
+1115 ATIPAGCDALE
-1126 PGMLPLI
+1126 PGMLPLV
-1133 DLDADELRRIES
+1133 DLDAAELRRIEA
-1145 AIPGGAG
+1145 AIPGGAT
-1152 NIQDLYPLA
+1152 NIQDIYPLA

-1188 DSQPRLLR
+1188 DSEARLTR
-1196 FIDALNEV
+1196 FIDALNQV
-1204 IARHDILRTAVLWEG
+1204 IARHDILRTAVVWEG
-1219 LRTPVQVVCREAPL
+1219 LREPVQVVCRAAPL
-1233 RLEWLEID
+1233 TLEWLPID
-1241 EADRAAGLA
+1241 EADRAAGRA
-1250 AERLAAHVDRRSFRI
+1250 AERLAAHVDRRAFRI
-1265 DVRRAPLVRAIA
+1265 DVRRAPMVRAIA
-1277 VHDAPAGQ
+1277 VHDAPSGQ

-1308 IALILQGRQAE
+1308 IALILQQRHAE
-1319 LPEPVPYRRYVAQ
+1319 LPRPVPYRRYVAQ
-1332 SRGGIDTA
+1332 ARAGMSVA
-1340 AHEAFFRAQLG
+1340 EHEAFFRQLLEG
-1351 DVDELTAPFGLADA
+1351 VDELTAPFGLVDA

-1373 ESRLTLPTT
+1373 ESRLTLPAAL
-1382 PSTALREQARRQGVS
+1382 STELREQARRQGVS

-1421 GTVLFGRMQGGE
+1421 GTVLFGRMQGGDE
-1433 DAHRAMGMFINTL
+1433 AHRAMGMFINTL
-1446 PLRVRLGGRNV
+1446 PLRVELRGRSV

-1476 APLSLAQRCSRLPGG
+1476 APLSLAQRSSGQPGG
-1491 TPLFSSLLNYRH
+1491 TPLFSSLVNYRH
-1503 SGPRRGDESSGGVHE
+1503 SGPRRGEVG
-1518 AHGTHEA
+1518 A
-1525 NDASDA
+1525 
-1531 NDAVGAETTWEGM
+1531 DAVWEGI

-1572 QVERSVRSERMA
+1572 QVERSVCVGRMQ
-1584 GYLDAAVRGIVDA
+1584 GYLEAAVRGIVDA
-1597 LAAGGERPL
+1597 LAAGGQAPL
-1606 HALPL
+1606 HALNV
-1611 LGDAEMATLARWS
+1611 LGPDESATLTHWS
-1624 EGSKAVASA
+1624 EGPASA
-1633 STMHRLIER
+1633 DAAVPMHRLIER
-1642 QAAIDPDAPALVF
+1642 QAAIDPQAPALVF
-1655 GNTALTRGELNLRA
+1655 GSSTLTRGELNARA
-1669 NRLAHRLIALGVRAD
+1669 NRLAHRLIALGVRPD
-1684 ARVGLA
+1684 SRVGLA
-1690 VERSLDMM
+1690 VERSLEMM

-1708 GAYVPLDPELPAER
+1708 GAYVPLDPELPADR

-1727 EDSDVSLVLT
+1727 EDSGVSLVLT
-1737 QSHLRSRLPDGGRRR
+1737 QPHLHAKLPAGQGVEL
-1752 FVDIDTIDVSEQ
+1752 VDIDIDAAEDADDRLTASL
-1764 SAVNPDV
+1764 SNPEV
-1771 ELHGENLAYVIY
+1771 EIHGENLAYVIY

-1800 LHNRLAWMQEAYTL
+1800 LHNRLAWMQQAYAL
-1814 DASDTVLQKTPLSF
+1814 SASDTVLQKTPLSF

-1841 GARLAIASPGD
+1841 GARLAIAAPGD
-1852 HRDPARLVA
+1852 HRDPQRLVS
-1861 LIEAHQVTT
+1861 LINEHQVTT

-1880 FLAHDG
+1880 FLAHEG
-1886 VEVCTSLRRIVCS
+1886 VEACTSLRRIVCS

-1908 AGVFR
+1908 AAVFR
-1913 RLPQAGLFNLYGPT
+1913 RLPKVGLYNLYGPT

-1947 IGAPIAGISTWVLD
+1947 IGAPITGISTWVLD
-1961 GDLNPVP
+1961 GDLNAVP

-1979 IGLARGYHG
+1979 VGLARGYHG
-1988 RAGLTS
+1988 RTGLTA

-2001 MATVAKDA
+2001 MASD
-2009 VNDSARD
+2009 
-2016 LPGAS
+2016 
-2021 AGSRLYRT
+2021 GSRLYRT

-2075 AVVVAQPAPTGARLI
+2075 AVVVALQAPTGARLV
-2090 AYVSAHAKAT
+2090 AYVSAQS
-2100 TTPGMGD
+2100 
-2107 GASAETAG
+2107 GASLDTDA
-2115 IAGVGSVD
+2115 
-2123 GVDGVV
+2123 
-2129 GAVGSIDVS
+2129 
-2138 TLREALSRALPE
+2138 LREALGKTLPE
-2150 YMVPAVIVLLDT
+2150 YMVPSAIAVLET

-2175 LPQPEAASA
+2175 LPALDLNAQSAAA
-2184 VEYEAP
+2184 YEAP
-2190 QGEVELAI
+2190 QGEVEATI
-2198 AAIWAEVLN
+2198 AAVWADVLDVDLP
-2207 ATRVG
+2207 RVG

-2230 ISRLRRAG
+2230 IARLRRAG
-2238 WRLTPR
+2238 WHLTPR
-2244 QVFELQTVARL
+2244 QIFELQTIARL
-2255 GEVAERL
+2255 GVAAERI
-2262 VEHDTSGSGSSHAAD
+2262 EDGAS
-2277 APAARGHLSDFLDD
+2277 PASDPASPLGRLADFLDA
-2291 AAIAALGIDASMIED
+2291 AAIAALPLDPAAIED

-2354 ARHAMLRTVVLW
+2354 ARHAMLRTAVLW
-2366 QSGMARPLQLVLRE
+2366 QPGMTRPLQLVLRD
-2380 APAVMERLDWRDL
+2380 APAAMTRLDWRGDA
-2393 DSSAGSVGSDD
+2393 DT
-2404 PVAVARRIAD
+2404 ARRIAD
-2414 FARAELVRPI
+2414 FARAELTRPI
-2424 DWIRPPL
+2424 DWLRPPL
-2431 SRVAVIRLDE
+2431 SRVAVIQLDE
-2441 DRHQLVWTRHHL
+2441 DRHQLIWTRHHL

-2472 GEALPAEPPRYGD
+2472 GEALPSAPPRYGD
-2485 FVRWLQRQDAG
+2485 FVRWLQRQDANG
-2496 APEAF
+2496 PQAF
-2501 WTSAL
+2501 WTAAL
-2506 AQLDGPTL
+2506 AALDGPTL
-2514 LAESTRAAP
+2514 LAESSRAAP
-2523 GRSGFQKLYTRFDID
+2523 GRSGFEKRYSRFD
-2538 GTASLQ
+2538 TAHSAELT

-2557 VQAAWAVLLHRH
+2557 VQAAWAVVLHRH

-2596 LFINTVPVPVRW
+2596 LFINTVPVPVTW

-2620 VQDTNLQLRDHEHA
+2620 VQDTNLRLRDHEHA

-2667 QLSQY
+2667 QLGQY
-2672 GLAFAEIGG
+2672 GLEFDEIGG
-2681 DGLTG
+2681 EGLTG

-2705 NRRDFDDAFVEELR
+2705 SRRDFDDGFVEDLR
-2719 AQMETLLARM
+2719 TQMETLLDRM
-2729 SANASTPLGELNW
+2729 AADPSAPLGELGW
-2742 LDDTA
+2742 LDEPA
-2747 TATVRELGRSRD
+2747 TQALRVLGRGGD
-2759 GLAAPRPV
+2759 GLAEPRPA
-2767 PVHRLIERQAAE
+2767 PVHRLIERQAAT
-2779 RGEAIALLFGDDELS
+2779 RGEAIALLLGDEELS
-2794 YAQLN
+2794 YAELN
-2799 ARANRLARRLV
+2799 ARANRLAHHLV
-2810 RLGVQR
+2810 RRGLAR

-2847 DPAYPADRLAFM
+2847 DPAYPPDRLAFM
-2859 LRDSG
+2859 LQDSG
-2864 ASLLLTQR
+2864 AALLLTQR
-2872 ALRSRLPVIDG
+2872 GLRARLPAVPG
-2883 LAVVTMEEEG
+2883 LEVVTMEEVREAAVAGG
-2893 DADGDGANLDLPDHP
+2893 DAAADAADTTDLALADHP

-2948 ADSCEL
+2948 AASCEL

-2970 PLCIGAGLALRDNEL
+2970 PLCVGAGLALRDNEL
-2985 WTAEQTSEALY
+2985 WTAEQTCEALH

-3075 SFDCA
+3075 GFACA

-3085 RPVGDR
+3085 KPVGDR

-3123 GRAGLTSQRF
+3123 GRAGLTAQRF

-3201 SPSGKQLVAYVVA
+3201 SPSGRQLAAYVVA
-3214 LPDVT
+3214 LPEVS

-3225 RIRQRIAEQLP
+3225 RLRQRIAEQLP

-3256 KLDRGALPDPIAS
+3256 KLDRAALPDPVS
-3269 TDGAHRAP
+3269 TADGEYRAP
-3277 RNEVER
+3277 RTDVER

-3294 LEQLGI
+3294 IEQVGI

-3317 ISRVRNAKLGF
+3317 ISRVRNARLGF
-3328 ELRLRDLIRHQ
+3328 ELRLRDLVRHQ
-3339 TIEGLSAAVAVAAAT
+3339 TIEGLTAAFAGAGA
-3354 ASATA
+3354 ASAGA
-3359 TATTATAATAATA
+3359 SAGAA
-3372 DSASL
+3372 L
-3377 TQAGSASATAVTDD
+3377 LSASASAGAV
-3391 AVAEGIVPLTPIQHW
+3391 ASRAEPAAALVVAEGEVPLTPIQRW
-3406 FFDEPIPARHHYN
+3406 FFEQPIPARHHYN
-3419 QSVMLQAPLWLDE
+3419 QSVMLRAPAWLDE

-3438 ITLLA
+3438 IALLTQ
-3443 RHHDGLRLRFQQDA
+3443 HHEGLRLRFRQEA
-3457 DGTWTQ
+3457 DGRWTQ
-3463 RYEDASSADAV
+3463 HYENAPAATVGTPTTGASATTGVSTTTAASTMAAV
-3474 EVLWTRDVA
+3474 AAGTLRAATEAAAAAAPAWTEDVLWSREVA
-3483 SPDDI
+3483 SPEDI

-3493 LAQRSL
+3493 RAQRSL
-3499 DLAQGPL
+3499 DLAHGPL
-3506 WRMLHLRH
+3506 WRVLHLRH
-3514 ADGSAR
+3514 VDGSAR

-3533 SWRVLLEDLQSLY
+3533 SWRVLLEDLQAAY
-3546 LALAA
+3546 LALVA
-3551 GTEPTLPVRS
+3551 GTEPALPARS

-3571 QQWARSEALA
+3571 ARWAGSEALA
-3581 AELPR
+3581 AELPHWR
-3586 WQREIAAIP
+3586 RELAAIP
-3595 DLPRDDPEAPGWI
+3595 DLPRDDPQAQAWI
-3608 RDRRTASMSL
+3608 QDRRTAAMSL
-3618 DAALTQ
+3618 DAALTK
-3624 QLLRVAPAAYGSGID
+3624 QLLRVAPAAYGGGID

-3651 AWTGHPEALVL
+3651 AWSGHPEALVL

-3673 DLDLSRTVGWFT
+3673 DIDLSRTVGWFT

-3695 GRPWAEAIPAVSAHL
+3695 DRPWAAAIPAVSDHL

-3721 ALRYLH
+3721 VLRYLH
-3727 ADAAVRDS
+3727 ADEAVRAS
-3735 LAAVRPGIAF
+3735 LAAVQPGIAF

-3750 FDQTLKEGTGF
+3750 LDQTLKDGAGF
-3761 TRARDSGGMARDE
+3761 SRARDSGGMARDE
-3774 NGPLPNWIEVIGQVM
+3774 RGPLPCWIEVIGQVM

-3796 WSYSDRMFR
+3796 WSYSDRMFK
-3805 PETME
+3805 PATMD
-3810 GLAQGF
+3810 GLAAGF
-3816 RAQLVELIGHCGT
+3816 RAELVALIAHCVEVAERAGG
-3829 HPIAAVVS
+3829 V